1 MAKPSN
7 RDKLLTEGLR
17 VVHERGFAG
26 AGVRDIVAA
35 AGVPQGSFTNHFAS
49 KEAFGLEII
58 NLYFSSSGP
67 MLDSTLRN
75 EALTPLARIRAYVD
89 ANIDRLNETGM
100 RNGCLFGNF
109 IAEASEHSE
118 AIRQRIVAILAEM
131 ERAIA
136 VCLREAVA
144 ARELPP
150 DFGCD
155 EIAAFVMSG
164 LQGATLL
171 AKAQR
176 SPQPME
182 CFKHTLFTKI
192 LNRP

>member
-58 NLYFSSSGP
+58 NLYFSSTGP

-89 ANIDRLNETGM
+89 ANIHRLNETGM

-136 VCLREAVA
+136 VCLREAVQ

-176 SPQPME
+176 SPRPME

-192 LNRP
+192 LSRP

>member
-58 NLYFSSSGP
+58 NLYFSSTGP

-75 EALTPLARIRAYVD
+75 AALTPLARVRAYVD
-89 ANIDRLNETGM
+89 ANIARLNETGM

-118 AIRQRIVAILAEM
+118 AIRQRIVAILAQM

-136 VCLREAVA
+136 VCLREAMA
-144 ARELPP
+144 AGELPP

>member
-75 EALTPLARIRAYVD
+75 EALAPLARIRAYVD
-89 ANIDRLNETGM
+89 ANIGRLNETGM

-118 AIRQRIVAILAEM
+118 AIRLRIVAILAEM

-164 LQGATLL
+164 LQGAILL

-176 SPQPME
+176 SPQPMQ

>member
-75 EALTPLARIRAYVD
+75 EALTPLARIHAYVD

-150 DFGCD
+150 EFGCD

-164 LQGATLL
+164 LQGAILL